1 MLWRKGCFRGTRMTC
16 QDSSW
21 HWNALPSP
29 STNTRKLITPLSLAA
44 TTNHPLWPPQLPQC
58 CSFHGTPYAHLLPPI
73 SSCEFPVSVPSCSF
87 ISSGPFHCQMPYK
100 QLGPPL
106 HIPPRPLWGGTHIQ
120 DLFRVM
126 PHPGFRFSGL
136 FQRDITSVIN
146 YGSKHCLAR
155 VVWRQ
160 APSFSTSDVHW
171 YKTLL
176 CNLPVQKSCFF
187 THNTL
192 RKSSA
197 LTFAQSSSDF
207 TCSKTDNVEHFNV
220 KHFRAFFFFPL
231 PFGHQEIAQRHLE
244 CEDSSF
250 WEWNMFLE
258 ASFFLASSPGYHLSA
273 MASSRCWFPPAGSWE
288 RAVYPSA
295 AQHVKS
301 RTQPNRVSCR
311 CWDRRR
317 QKSTEGFEGE
327 DAFDHTDLW
336 PSLRKGR

>member
-73 SSCEFPVSVPSCSF
+73 SSCEFAVSVPSCSF

-220 KHFRAFFFFPL
+220 KHFRAFFFFPPPLWPPGDCTETFRVWGQQLLRMEYVPRSIFL
-231 PFGHQEIAQRHLE
+231 PSILTWIPFVSHGFFQVLI
-244 CEDSSF
+244 SS
-250 WEWNMFLE
+250 
-258 ASFFLASSPGYHLSA
+258 
-273 MASSRCWFPPAGSWE
+273 SWE
-288 RAVYPSA
+288 LG
-295 AQHVKS
+295 KS
-301 RTQPNRVSCR
+301 SISICCTACEEQDPAK
-311 CWDRRR
+311 
-317 QKSTEGFEGE
+317 QGFM
-327 DAFDHTDLW
+327 
-336 PSLRKGR
+336 